1 MAAGEVVGGIFLAA
15 DELLGVEELAVRAGA
30 DLIDHG
36 GLQLQ
41 HHAARNVLARPGL
54 AEEGIEGVVPA
65 SHRLVA
71 RHLPIRLDTVLEAE
85 ELPAGIAYLNS
96 RLTNVDG
103 QALSHIDTKLKIM
116 LNSDL

>member
-1 MAAGEVVGGIFLAA
+1 VLTKLNFKA
-15 DELLGVEELAVRAGA
+15 LLLRM
-30 DLIDHG
+30 DTH
-36 GLQLQ
+36 
-41 HHAARNVLARPGL
+41 
-54 AEEGIEGVVPA
+54 
-65 SHRLVA
+65 
-71 RHLPIRLDTVLEAE
+71 LDTVLEAE